1 MTEQSNIT
9 NNKEFLKTQELNSI
23 NQKLKKSLIVNVKP
37 VSLLDIQNGEQSAAP
52 VEKQT
57 VFTEDISEVLS
68 NNQEKGTDVFQNEIL
83 KLHLQN
89 INKLENFRYKK
100 DYITI
105 ISFFSDVDSG
115 PRSTLID
122 SVLVTP
128 FLTSFKGPFVEKQMK
143 QVIRETTT
151 KQSDDDKRFFSKVEH
166 SNNLGS
172 NFSGFYITM
181 WMIFG
186 WTILHGMMNYLL
198 LNNWR
203 YNDIPLVNLM
213 TERLYI
219 VLIIDLS
226 MWLSSYIV
234 VLIQSFIKWNLLS
247 WESTGRYFTI
257 TFEIVYF
264 YFFHFL
270 VIDYFKMNWISRIFF
285 FLHCLVYIMKMHSF
299 SFYNGYLWNITH
311 EAAFSKWALSKYK
324 NSVPSSVLAALQRSR
339 TFCEYELSTQS
350 STIEFPANIC
360 FKNYTLF
367 CLYPTLVYQID
378 YPRSKN
384 IKWMYVF
391 QKFCAIIGVLCLMI
405 ITSQLYLYPYIANTI
420 NITSSGGWPDLW
432 TSIIYWFCLLVDVLP
447 GFSIIFLLTFYF
459 IWDAL
464 LNFVA
469 ELTQFTDRY
478 FYGDWWNCV
487 SFSEWSRIWNVPVHK
502 FLLRHIFHSSMKHW
516 KFSSTT
522 ATWVTFGLSSMLH
535 EFSMYVIFLKVRP
548 YMFLFQMS
556 QIPTTYLSK
565 RTPFKENPALC
576 NILFIFAIYIG
587 MTTILCLY
595 LVY

>member
-9 NNKEFLKTQELNSI
+9 DNKEFLKTQELNSI
-23 NQKLKKSLIVNVKP
+23 NQKLEKSLIVNVKP
-37 VSLLDIQNGEQSAAP
+37 VSLLDIQNREQCAAL

-57 VFTEDISEVLS
+57 VFTEDITEVLS
-68 NNQEKGTDVFQNEIL
+68 NNQEKDADVFQNEIV

-100 DYITI
+100 DHITI

-115 PRSTLID
+115 PRSTLMD

-128 FLTSFKGPFVEKQMK
+128 FLTSFKGPFIEKQMK
-143 QVIRETTT
+143 QVIRETKT
-151 KQSDDDKRFFSKVEH
+151 KQSDDDDERFFSKVEH

-186 WTILHGMMNYLL
+186 WTILH
-198 LNNWR
+198 
-203 YNDIPLVNLM
+203 
-213 TERLYI
+213 
-219 VLIIDLS
+219 
-226 MWLSSYIV
+226 
-234 VLIQSFIKWNLLS
+234 
-247 WESTGRYFTI
+247 
-257 TFEIVYF
+257 
-264 YFFHFL
+264 
-270 VIDYFKMNWISRIFF
+270 
-285 FLHCLVYIMKMHSF
+285 
-299 SFYNGYLWNITH
+299 
-311 EAAFSKWALSKYK
+311 AAFSKWALSKYK
-324 NSVPSSVLAALQRSR
+324 NSVPSPVLATLQRSQ

-350 STIEFPANIC
+350 STTEFPANIC

-378 YPRSKN
+378 YPRSKK
-384 IKWMYVF
+384 IRWMYVF
-391 QKFCAIIGVLCLMI
+391 QKFCAVIGVLCLMV
-405 ITSQLYLYPYIANTI
+405 ITSQLYLYPYITNTI
-420 NITSSGGWPDLW
+420 NITSNGGWPDLW
-432 TSIIYWFCLLVDVLP
+432 TSTIYWFCLLVDVLP

-516 KFSSTT
+516 KLSSTT

-535 EFSMYVIFLKVRP
+535 EFSIYNKYIFH
-548 YMFLFQMS
+548 
-556 QIPTTYLSK
+556 
-565 RTPFKENPALC
+565 
-576 NILFIFAIYIG
+576 NILTDFNFK
-587 MTTILCLY
+587 
-595 LVY
+595 